1 MSTTRHR
8 ILVGFGPATTAN
20 SFHQSG
26 VKVSKELE
34 KDPGFGCAVF
44 REPFEIEKL
53 LEFDALVFIKII
65 PPYDV
70 LKRLKDAGKKLILD
84 YQDMF
89 LYPSVYEKD
98 PLRKVLKKLY
108 YFRLESGERKRF
120 ALFDRCLVASPA
132 AEAAVRETGMEPFFL
147 ERQIYN
153 DRSRFIKKEYGN
165 NTTGLTLYWTGVAL
179 NIDEN
184 RPIEPVLERLCR
196 RRSSKVVYHTGHTGG
211 PGSADYAEYRGWS
224 LDNWEDEMAAADIA
238 FRWWADSNNQHNK
251 DSNKV
256 ISYMAAG
263 LPVICR
269 PTLSDRRVARHG
281 VNGFFAETPEEF
293 GSMLERLMLDPLL
306 RKRVGEAAFKEAWA
320 RFSLERHV
328 ACLKGLLLDISSG
341 KKGLMAV

>member
-1 MSTTRHR
+1 MSTTRR
-8 ILVGFGPATTAN
+8 KILVGFGPATTAN

-34 KDPGFGCAVF
+34 MDPRFDCAVF
-44 REPFEIEKL
+44 TEPFDVEKL
-53 LEFDALVFIKII
+53 LQFDALVFIKII
-65 PPYDV
+65 PPYET
-70 LKRLKDAGKKLILD
+70 LKRLKDAGKKLLLD

-89 LYPSVYEKD
+89 LFPSVYEKG
-98 PLRKVLKKLY
+98 PLRKVLKKFL

-132 AEAAVRETGMEPFFL
+132 AEAVVREAGMEPFFL

-179 NIDEN
+179 NIGEN

-196 RRSSKVVYHTGHTGG
+196 RHSSKVVYHTEGAGNSDNHT
-211 PGSADYAEYRGWS
+211 EYRKWS
-224 LDNWEDEMAAADIA
+224 LDNWEEEMATADIA
-238 FRWWADSNNQHNK
+238 FRWWTDSNNQYNK

-263 LPVICR
+263 LPVVCR
-269 PTLSDRRVARHG
+269 PTLSDRRVIANG
-281 VNGFFAETPEEF
+281 VNGFFAESPEEF
-293 GSMLERLMLDPLL
+293 GSVIERLMLDPLL
-306 RKRVGEAAFKEAWA
+306 RRRAGEAAFKEAWA

-328 ACLKGLLLDISSG
+328 ACLKGLLLDLTFG